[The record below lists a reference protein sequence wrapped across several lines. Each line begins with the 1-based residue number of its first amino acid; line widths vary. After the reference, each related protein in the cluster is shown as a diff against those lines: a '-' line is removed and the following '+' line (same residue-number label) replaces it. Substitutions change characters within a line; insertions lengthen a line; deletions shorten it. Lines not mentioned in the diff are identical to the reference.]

1 MNTIATVDPYAGLS
15 STDETW
21 LRGKAEI
28 VGGILRRSADEMV
41 KLGRELLEVRNRIE
55 PGKWEAWIKAT
66 AGLTKTSAF
75 RFIQMA
81 QTFDETF
88 QIGTFTP
95 AALNILIQPE
105 TPKAALDLAKRLSE
119 EGHQITGEAARGIL
133 IQVKPE
139 PSSNPARVSSR
150 DAIPHELLYLPDGGV
165 RTARLVIDVH
175 PDPDGDMIVAA
186 TLYAS
191 GVLSES
197 GRTIGHV
204 LQSLAKHAAET
215 TPATAPAIDPEPHIA
230 WARAIGAGVAS
241 EYEIASG
248 TQQRADIEA
257 AAVAELVAAC
267 HRFDAAKVP
276 QGGDAGGLLRGYAHQ
291 AVQKECRR
299 EAQRQRN
306 GGMYRTRRDPKALVV
321 GQFEET
327 SDD

>member
-1 MNTIATVDPYAGLS
+1 MSAIATLDPYEGLS
-15 STDETW
+15 SGEESW

-28 VGGILRRSADEMV
+28 IGGILRRSADEMV

-55 PGKWEAWIKAT
+55 PGKWEAWIKTT
-66 AGLTKTSAF
+66 AGLTKTTAF

-88 QIGTFTP
+88 QVGTFTP

-139 PSSNPARVSSR
+139 PSSNPTRVSSR

-165 RTARLVIDVH
+165 RTARLVIDLH
-175 PDPDGDMIVAA
+175 PDLEGDAIVTA

-197 GRTIGHV
+197 GRKIGDV
-204 LQSLAKHAAET
+204 LQLLAKHAAET
-215 TPATAPAIDPEPHIA
+215 APAAKPAIDPEPHIV

-241 EYEIASG
+241 EYQFAAGSQE
-248 TQQRADIEA
+248 RADLEA
-257 AAVAELVAAC
+257 AAAAELVAAC
-267 HRFDAAKVP
+267 HRFDVSKIP
-276 QGGDAGGLLRGYAHQ
+276 PGGDAGGLLRGYAHQ
-291 AVQKECRR
+291 ALQKECRR
-299 EAQRQRN
+299 EAHRLRN
-306 GGMYRTRRDPKALVV
+306 GGTYRTRRDPKALVV
-321 GQFEET
+321 GQYEEGG
-327 SDD
+327 DE